1 MAYTLNLLKQIADG
15 LAKQF
20 GPDCEIVIHDLKR
33 HDLEHSVVHINNGHV
48 TNRRE
53 GDGPSKIVLE
63 TLHKDPALL
72 KDHVGYLTRT
82 SNGKILKS
90 STFFIRN
97 EEDTA
102 IDYIFAINYDITG
115 LMTVDRSIR
124 SLIDTEQGSSPK
136 QQPEQIVHNVND
148 LLDTLI
154 EQSVALVG
162 KPAALM
168 NKEEKVTA
176 IQFLNDAGAFLITK
190 SGDKVSKYFWDLQVY
205 PVQLHRCKQPQI
217 ILNHTNKEDKV
228 SWIRKFCGRSTTC
241 RRQKTKIFP
250 SWD

>member
-1 MAYTLNLLKQIADG
+1 MAYTLSLLEQIADG
-15 LAKQF
+15 LARQF

-33 HDLEHSVVHINNGHV
+33 HDLEHSVVHINNGHI

-53 GDGPSKIVLE
+53 GDGPSKVVLE

-72 KDHVGYLTRT
+72 KDHLGYLTRT

-97 EEDTA
+97 PEDSA
-102 IDYIFAINYDITG
+102 VDYIFSINYDITG
-115 LMTVDRSIR
+115 LMTIERSIKA
-124 SLIDTEQGSSPK
+124 LISTEDPSDTR

-148 LLDTLI
+148 LLDNLI
-154 EQSVALVG
+154 EQSVALIG

-190 SGDKVSKYFWDLQVY
+190 SGDKVSKYFGISKYTLYSYIDT
-205 PVQLHRCKQPQI
+205 KQQEE
-217 ILNHTNKEDKV
+217 K
-228 SWIRKFCGRSTTC
+228 
-241 RRQKTKIFP
+241 QA
-250 SWD
+250 

>member
-1 MAYTLNLLKQIADG
+1 MAYTLGLLEQIADG
-15 LAKQF
+15 LARQF

-115 LMTVDRSIR
+115 LMTV
-124 SLIDTEQGSSPK
+124 
-136 QQPEQIVHNVND
+136 VN
-148 LLDTLI
+148 
-154 EQSVALVG
+154 
-162 KPAALM
+162 M
-168 NKEEKVTA
+168 N
-176 IQFLNDAGAFLITK
+176 NGM
-190 SGDKVSKYFWDLQVY
+190 LQV
-205 PVQLHRCKQPQI
+205 VA
-217 ILNHTNKEDKV
+217 
-228 SWIRKFCGRSTTC
+228 F
-241 RRQKTKIFP
+241 
-250 SWD
+250 

>member
-1 MAYTLNLLKQIADG
+1 MAYTLNLLEQMANG

-33 HDLEHSVVHINNGHV
+33 HDLDHSVVHINNGHV
-48 TNRRE
+48 TNRKE
-53 GDGPSKIVLE
+53 GDGPSKVVFE

-97 EEDTA
+97 EEGTA
-102 IDYIFAINYDITG
+102 VDYIFSINYDITG
-115 LMTVDRSIR
+115 LMTIDRSIHA
-124 SLIDTEQGSSPK
+124 LIDTEPESGTR

-148 LLDTLI
+148 LLDSLI

-162 KPAALM
+162 TPAALM

-190 SGDKVSKYFWDLQVY
+190 SGDKVSKYFGISKFTLYSYIDV
-205 PVQLHRCKQPQI
+205 
-217 ILNHTNKEDKV
+217 N
-228 SWIRKFCGRSTTC
+228 SRKS
-241 RRQKTKIFP
+241 
-250 SWD
+250 S